1 MLVRIPVNMVKELK
15 NLLQHWEG
23 GGARKNPAFT
33 VKKLCWQAF
42 LVKLF

>member
-15 NLLQHWEG
+15 NLLQHWE